1 MNLPT
6 PAPALGAATPG
17 TPVGP
22 VPAPLLDPV
31 AIGCNASLELTTEQA
46 ITMANWLKED
56 VLAGRIT
63 PEVAEKSFAE
73 LGTSMSEQMRPDT
86 RSDEVKQMDAAYPP
100 GKPNDYLI
108 SYGDLPQ
115 SPELKQFDQSARS
128 WLSAAEFDQSLG
140 NTLVNT
146 IGQVARSTQR
156 MTPQELDRFAA
167 SEFEK
172 LQSVY
177 GKEELE
183 RKLNDAGLMVQ
194 EIERKHPGLK
204 QLLKTKG
211 LGDSSLISNML
222 IQQAERYWTRRKK

>member
-1 MNLPT
+1 MNEQT
-6 PAPALGAATPG
+6 PAQPA
-17 TPVGP
+17 
-22 VPAPLLDPV
+22 VPSPLLNPEAMAYNTNV
-31 AIGCNASLELTTEQA
+31 ELTPEQA
-46 ITMANWLKED
+46 ADEAVFIKNQY
-56 VLAGRIT
+56 LAGKIT
-63 PEVAEKSFAE
+63 PEVAERAFKD
-73 LGTSMSEQMRPDT
+73 LGTSSEHMLKPDT
-86 RSDEVKQMDAAYPP
+86 RTDEVKQLDAAYPP
-100 GKPNDYLI
+100 ARPNDYLI

-115 SPELKQFDQSARS
+115 SPELKLFDQSARS

-146 IGQVARSTQR
+146 ISQIARSTQR

-194 EIERKHPGLK
+194 DIERKHPGLK
-204 QLLKTKG
+204 QLLKIKG

-222 IQQAERYWTRRKK
+222 IQQAERYWIRRKK